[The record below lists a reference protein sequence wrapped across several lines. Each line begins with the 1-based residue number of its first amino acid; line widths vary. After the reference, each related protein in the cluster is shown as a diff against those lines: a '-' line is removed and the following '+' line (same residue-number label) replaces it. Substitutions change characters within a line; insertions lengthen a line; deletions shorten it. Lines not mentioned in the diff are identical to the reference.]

1 MLKPLRLGIL
11 GLVLA
16 AGLPV
21 ALTSAPALAETHQGS
36 LQIHKVKFHIDESG
50 QVWMQVQFANKG
62 TKPIRVVGISPTRVG
77 PWSAVGQTVE
87 PEGMVKGEL
96 KVLKDPPPVVWL
108 NCGEGLMR
116 FELPKRQ

>member
-1 MLKPLRLGIL
+1 MLNPLRLGIL

-21 ALTSAPALAETHQGS
+21 VLTSGPALARPHEGG
-36 LQIHKVKFHIDESG
+36 LQVHKVKFHIDERG

-62 TKPIRVVGISPTRVG
+62 NKPIRVVGISPTRVG
-77 PWSAVGQTVE
+77 PWNPVGQTVE

-108 NCGEGLMR
+108 NCDEGLLR